1 MNQFKRIEK
10 ITIPPEI
17 RRKIYRILW
26 PEVERIHR
34 RKASIPKASGQSHQ
48 GGD

>member
-1 MNQFKRIEK
+1 MPQFKRIEK

-26 PEVERIHR
+26 PEVERIHKQ
-34 RKASIPKASGQSHQ
+34 KARIQKAVGSSHQ